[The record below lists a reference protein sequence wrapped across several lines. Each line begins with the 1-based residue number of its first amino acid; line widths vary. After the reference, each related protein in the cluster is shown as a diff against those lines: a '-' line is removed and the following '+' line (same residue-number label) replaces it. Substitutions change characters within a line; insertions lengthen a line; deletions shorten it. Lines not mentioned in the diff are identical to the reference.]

1 MLHRTLGLLALLTT
15 TASLHAAESAVPY
28 AALYESLRPA
38 LEISSHDRL
47 RALTRIVSKQPGVDP
62 GQIRLEIRARDGV
75 RRIAVGSDGDF
86 EFPLDAR
93 LRKENPAVVSNQPKG
108 SLTLSVAIV
117 LKAPAATRFPYHEIA
132 RGIDQMRAV
141 VAADGAG
148 AALHVAG
155 VELWFDPRS
164 QAQLNVSGRI
174 ERLLMA
180 DHLGRIV
187 LDDSAEL
194 REAGVMLA
202 LSVPPRRIVPMLR
215 AQGRR

>member
-1 MLHRTLGLLALLTT
+1 MRYRSLGFLALLTAA
-15 TASLHAAESAVPY
+15 ASLRAAESAVPY

-47 RALTRIVSKQPGVDP
+47 RALTRIVSKQTSVSPA
-62 GQIRLEIRARDGV
+62 QIRLEIRARDGV

-93 LRKENPAVVSNQPKG
+93 LRDENPPVVSNQPKG

-117 LKAPAATRFPYHEIA
+117 LKAPATTRFPYGEIA
-132 RGIDQMRAV
+132 RGVDQMRAV
-141 VAADGAG
+141 VAADGGG
-148 AALHVAG
+148 AALHVAA
-155 VELWFDPRS
+155 VELWFDPRA

-215 AQGRR
+215 AQERR

>member
-1 MLHRTLGLLALLTT
+1 MRYRLLGFLVVLTAA
-15 TASLHAAESAVPY
+15 ASLRAAESAVPY

-38 LEISSHDRL
+38 LEISSHDHL
-47 RALTRIVSKQPGVDP
+47 RARTRIVSKRSDVTPA
-62 GQIRLEIRARDGV
+62 QIRLEIRARDGV

-93 LRKENPAVVSNQPKG
+93 LRDENPPVVSNQPKG

-117 LKAPAATRFPYHEIA
+117 LKAPAATRFPYREIA
-132 RGIDQMRAV
+132 RGIDQMRSV
-141 VAADGAG
+141 VAADGT
-148 AALHVAG
+148 ALQVAG
-155 VELWFDPRS
+155 VELWFDPRA